1 MESVFFTEDQK
12 LFVIYRNGDA
22 RVFTLQK
29 KQGEKWVVTET
40 EGYTD
45 LEESLC
51 AGSGTAG
58 KTYGF
63 LKGRYD
69 GGYLTTPEG
78 ELTAHVEGALAIDTD
93 RDILYQE
100 AGNTV
105 NRVPVYTEEEIRNEA
120 ASQLTLP

>member
-1 MESVFFTEDQK
+1 M
-12 LFVIYRNGDA
+12 
-22 RVFTLQK
+22 
-29 KQGEKWVVTET
+29 
-40 EGYTD
+40 
-45 LEESLC
+45 
-51 AGSGTAG
+51 
-58 KTYGF
+58 YGF

-69 GGYLTTPEG
+69 GGYLTTLEG
-78 ELTAHVEGALAIDTD
+78 ELTAHVEGTLAIDTD